1 MRELLDDA
9 FVSLCLVICL
19 VILAILLRRDNPP
32 PGKE

>member
-9 FVSLCLVICL
+9 FVLLCL